1 MSHRDFDPE
10 PVLPLPRDSANLGD
24 RSPWPERG
32 GAGAAHD
39 LAGSDGPGSGNR
51 RWADRRAR
59 LGAMRLRRVHAAA
72 LAAFA
77 VAACQQRAAPKPKG
91 MGRALVQTAARSLS
105 LTPDASTILFL
116 ADINPPPE
124 KDAPE
129 GVLQGI
135 LTAVG
140 TQGGEPRPLGGG
152 VTTLEDGY
160 RISPDGRF
168 VAYLAGFRF
177 KDQSGALY
185 LAPIPSGE
193 AQLIAQGATFYKFS
207 PDGARLGYVAGGE
220 MHLRSLADGA
230 DRKVASPAATFE
242 FSRGARR
249 MLVRR
254 PAASGSELLLFDPPT
269 EPEGH
274 KLAQD
279 VGDYDFSPDG
289 ERIAFTSR
297 AGGPPRP
304 YALFLSAA
312 GKAPARVGA
321 EGVSSFVFSPD
332 SRWLSF
338 LDGMGPKKTFGD
350 LELVPAAGGPVVK
363 LGQDVVEHRWAPDS
377 KWVALRESHENKAGR
392 VWSTFKVA
400 AVPSGK
406 VRFKVDGA
414 AKSFL
419 NFAFSSDAGSL
430 AYLRVTKDD
439 LALWL
444 LSLAKKE
451 PPREVEKWVYSY
463 QFAPGDRE
471 LWYRSHCTAEGRR
484 CDLMSQSVK
493 DPAQKPA
500 KLAEGVLGFKVA
512 AGGERVLLTF
522 PRFDTRQAADLG
534 YLDLKTRKVV
544 RGVDQYALPGAL
556 FADPAGRRIAYLVG
570 ERKRE
575 GVYVVDLK

>member
-249 MLVRR
+249 M
-254 PAASGSELLLFDPPT
+254 
-269 EPEGH
+269 
-274 KLAQD
+274 
-279 VGDYDFSPDG
+279 
-289 ERIAFTSR
+289 
-297 AGGPPRP
+297 
-304 YALFLSAA
+304 LFLSAA